1 MIEGAI
7 AMNMRAWLRDERK
20 RDLIKIVAAEL
31 VKHDFNDPSC
41 DPADDEEMFET
52 LLLALF
58 PPDWRD
64 NPKTS
69 AIPF

>member
-1 MIEGAI
+1 
-7 AMNMRAWLRDERK
+7 MNMRAWLRDERK
-20 RDLIKIVAAEL
+20 RDLIKIVADEL
-31 VKHDFNDPSC
+31 AKR

-69 AIPF
+69 AIHF

>member
-1 MIEGAI
+1 MD
-7 AMNMRAWLRDERK
+7 MRAWLRDERK
-20 RDLIKIVAAEL
+20 RDLIKIVADEL
-31 VKHDFNDPSC
+31 AKR

-64 NPKTS
+64 NPTTS